1 MIIISK
7 IDELNGKGLL
17 IHHWDTDG
25 ICSAKLIIEKL
36 GDKITNN
43 ITPTLGNY
51 FLTDEELS
59 RCQGFDFIIIVD
71 MSLPEENIL
80 TLAKNAK
87 VLIFDHHLGK
97 EIKSVF
103 HHNPVI
109 KGENPDEYPSA
120 SWIVNDY
127 LQNPI
132 NLHGLLGI
140 IGDHE
145 QKIKNNKTFNQIIEH
160 FCKEQDLTF
169 EKLLQMAYLIDSNYK
184 LGEKEN
190 VEKAPYYLLDNQTSA
205 DILEHEQ
212 WNKNIK
218 HLNAEIEDILSE
230 SIDSTQD
237 IIMKTMNSK
246 SNIIS
251 TITRKKEL
259 LGLSFASVLKTRRAA
274 HRSVCRAHRVIRS
287 SKPVNK
293 ASAAATTASNS
304 SWNRPFSSIDG
315 SKMTELLRPNCSAKK
330 KLSLRPALS
339 GSEAFGSY
347 PQNDFK

>member
-1 MIIISK
+1 MLISK
-7 IDELNGKGLL
+7 IDELNGKGIL

-36 GDKITNN
+36 GDKITTN

-51 FLTDEELS
+51 FLTNEELKQ
-59 RCQGFDFIIIVD
+59 CQGFDFIIIVD

-97 EIKSVF
+97 EIKSIF

-145 QKIKNNKTFNQIIEH
+145 QKIKNNKTFYKIIER
-160 FCKEQDLTF
+160 FCREQDFTF
-169 EKLLQMAYLIDSNYK
+169 EKLLQMTYLIDSNYK

-190 VEKAPYYLLDNQTSA
+190 VEKAPYYLLYHQTSA
-205 DILEHEQ
+205 DILEHKQ
-212 WNKNIK
+212 WNKNIEQ
-218 HLNAEIEDILSE
+218 LNAEIEDILSE
-230 SIDSTQD
+230 SLDSTQD

-251 TITRKKEL
+251 TITRKIAWKYDKNTIVINNGYFTDKTQLYVRTINADMKPMIQKGKQYGFKCGGKKEV
-259 LGLSFASVLKTRRAA
+259 LGAILPKEKTKEF
-274 HRSVCRAHRVIRS
+274 VDEIIIYL
-287 SKPVNK
+287 N
-293 ASAAATTASNS
+293 N
-304 SWNRPFSSIDG
+304 
-315 SKMTELLRPNCSAKK
+315 
-330 KLSLRPALS
+330 
-339 GSEAFGSY
+339 
-347 PQNDFK
+347 QQ